1 MLFSSLAFFI
11 FLPICFLLWRLTPKS
26 KRLWLLILAS
36 LVFYGY
42 WNYSYTLLPIFL
54 TLIGFLTVTA
64 YREYPKKKKLILFIG
79 LTILILPLF
88 YFKYANFIFARTVS
102 DLDLPLGIS
111 FITFTLIAYIVDVAR
126 GEYKTPEG
134 MKNLSAYILF
144 FPQLIAGPILRPV
157 ELITQLKK
165 KISWNDLYIIL
176 GLFIFCIGLLKKV
189 MIADTLATFVDPVYL
204 NPSLASFNDF
214 IIAFYGFSAQIYFDF
229 SGYTDMAI
237 GVALIFGIKLPIN
250 FDSPYSSHSIQE
262 FWRRW
267 HMTLSRWFRDYVYI
281 PLGGN
286 RTGSSRT
293 ALNLVITMTLCGIWH
308 GAGWNF
314 IIWGFVHGLLVL
326 FSRNSSPSK
335 NKFRNI
341 LKISLTFHLVTIL
354 WVFFRADSLSHAFEI
369 FGLFMNSVPQFN
381 FYESLI
387 FLLAVTTF
395 FMTHHFDKYEVFVKL
410 NQKLKTSYKILFIG
424 LSLIL
429 CVLFSN
435 GSSGE
440 FIYFDF

>member
-1 MLFSSLAFFI
+1 
-11 FLPICFLLWRLTPKS
+11 
-26 KRLWLLILAS
+26 
-36 LVFYGY
+36 
-42 WNYSYTLLPIFL
+42 
-54 TLIGFLTVTA
+54 
-64 YREYPKKKKLILFIG
+64 
-79 LTILILPLF
+79 
-88 YFKYANFIFARTVS
+88 
-102 DLDLPLGIS
+102 
-111 FITFTLIAYIVDVAR
+111 
-126 GEYKTPEG
+126 
-134 MKNLSAYILF
+134 
-144 FPQLIAGPILRPV
+144 
-157 ELITQLKK
+157 
-165 KISWNDLYIIL
+165 
-176 GLFIFCIGLLKKV
+176 
-189 MIADTLATFVDPVYL
+189 MIADTLATFVDPVYFD
-204 NPSLASFNDF
+204 PSQASFNDF

-250 FDSPYSSHSIQE
+250 FNSPYSSHSVQE

-286 RTGSSRT
+286 RAGSSRT

-314 IIWGFVHGLLVL
+314 IVWGLVHGLLVL

-335 NKFRNI
+335 SKFRNI
-341 LKISLTFHLVTIL
+341 LKISITFHLVTIL

-387 FLLAVTTF
+387 FLLIATVF
-395 FMTHHFDKYEVFVKL
+395 FITHHFDKYEVFVKL
-410 NQKLKTSYKILFIG
+410 NRKLKTSYKILFIG
-424 LSLIL
+424 LSLLL